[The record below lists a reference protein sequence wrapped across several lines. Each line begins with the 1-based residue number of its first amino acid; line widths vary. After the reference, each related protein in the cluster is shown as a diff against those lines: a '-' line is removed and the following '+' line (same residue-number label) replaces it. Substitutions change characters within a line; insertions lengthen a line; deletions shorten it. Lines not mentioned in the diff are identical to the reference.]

1 MRLVI
6 LAVGR
11 LRAGP
16 ERTLVEDYLARLAA
30 TGRGIGL
37 EAGGVREIDERKARA
52 PAAQS
57 AALVAARPADAPL
70 WLLDER
76 GEVLSSP
83 AFARALADERD
94 AGTRE
99 LALAIGGADG
109 GDRALRKTARRT
121 ISLGAMVWPH
131 MLARVMLAEQL
142 YRAATILAGTPYH
155 RG

>member
-16 ERTLVEDYLARLAA
+16 ERDLVGNYLGRLAA
-30 TGRGIGL
+30 TGRGVGL
-37 EAGGVREIDERKARA
+37 EPAGVHEVDERKARG
-52 PAAQS
+52 PGPQS
-57 AALVAARPADAPL
+57 AAILDARPAGAPL

-76 GEVLSSP
+76 GEALSST
-83 AFARALADERD
+83 AFARALAEERD
-94 AGTRE
+94 AGTRV

-109 GDRALRKTARRT
+109 VDRTLREAARRG
-121 ISLGAMVWPH
+121 ISFGAMVWPH

-142 YRAATILAGTPYH
+142 YRAAMILAGTPYH
-155 RG
+155 RS